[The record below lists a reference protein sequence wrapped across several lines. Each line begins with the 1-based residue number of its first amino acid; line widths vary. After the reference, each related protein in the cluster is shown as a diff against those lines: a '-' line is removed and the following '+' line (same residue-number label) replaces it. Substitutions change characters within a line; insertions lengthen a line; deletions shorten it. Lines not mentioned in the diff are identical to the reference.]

1 MPIVHFVN
9 SKNQTTGGMKS
20 VLNYVSQE
28 KKTKHEDRKFVSG
41 VNCSPQ
47 SVYTEMMM
55 TNRLYKKA
63 GGRLYYHLVQSFPK
77 GYEIE
82 PALAHRIAVEFA
94 EKAFGKYE
102 CVVATHIDR
111 EHIHSHF
118 VFNSVSFED
127 GRKYHSNLD
136 DVKKLMKLSDEIC
149 IKYGVNVLD
158 DPTDKFRQKK
168 SDTLSDREYRSADKG
183 ESWKFQLIAAIT
195 ECMKEAKSKKQFAY
209 LMRNRYGYGVRWEDN
224 RKHITY
230 TTPNGYRCR
239 DKRLHDDKF
248 LKEAMER
255 EFEIRYEFLNG
266 KEQAA
271 ASASGTAR
279 HDDGDNRTT
288 LVGRGRGTDRRSP
301 ITRQNNKSDERNDHS
316 RADEYVPR
324 QSDQTV
330 GAKQKGVSG
339 DTESYIGKHL
349 DSDAGTVI
357 TGWEDE
363 RGILLAAE
371 RARRMAQELQKQ
383 NVQDHSHIAVG
394 AADIVSGIA
403 NLASIIDDE
412 PIDDE
417 DVYRGSDS
425 IQLAKERAKK
435 ESLGM
440 KM

>member
-20 VLNYVSQE
+20 VLNYVIQE
-28 KKTKHEDRKFVSG
+28 RKTAHEDRKFVSG

-55 TNRLYKKA
+55 TKRLYKKNS
-63 GGRLYYHLVQSFPK
+63 GRLYYHLVQSFPK
-77 GYEIE
+77 GYEISPE
-82 PALAHRIAVEFA
+82 LAHNIAVEFA
-94 EKAFGKYE
+94 EKVFEKYE

-127 GRKYHSNLD
+127 GRKYHSDLD
-136 DVKKLMKLSDEIC
+136 SVKRLMKLSDEIC
-149 IKYGVNVLD
+149 LKYGVSTLD
-158 DPTDKFRQKK
+158 SPDDKFGQKK

-195 ECMKEAKSKKQFAY
+195 ECMKGAKSKKQFAY

-230 TTPNGYRCR
+230 TNPNGYRCR
-239 DKRLHDDKF
+239 DKRLHDEKF

-255 EFEIRYEFLNG
+255 EFEIRYGLLNG
-266 KEQAA
+266 EKQTS
-271 ASASGTAR
+271 ASAGGTAR

-288 LVGRGRGTDRRSP
+288 LVGGGRSADGRSP
-301 ITRQNNKSDERNDHS
+301 IAGQNNKSDERDDHS
-316 RADEYVPR
+316 RADEYVPQ
-324 QSDQTV
+324 QSDYAV
-330 GAKQKGVSG
+330 GAEQIGVSG
-339 DTESYIGKHL
+339 DTESDIGKYL
-349 DSDAGTVI
+349 EGDAGTVI

-394 AADIVSGIA
+394 AADIVGSVGA
-403 NLASIIDDE
+403 VASIIDDE

-425 IQLAKERAKK
+425 KQLAEERAKK